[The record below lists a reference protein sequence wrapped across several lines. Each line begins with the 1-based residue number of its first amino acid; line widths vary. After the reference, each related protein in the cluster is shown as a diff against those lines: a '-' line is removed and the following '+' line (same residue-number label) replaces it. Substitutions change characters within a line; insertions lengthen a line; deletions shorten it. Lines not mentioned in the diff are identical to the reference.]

1 MIAEGLLLPVS
12 ILAKGTSLNI
22 LDQEVWLIS
31 KHENI
36 DTRLAI
42 SQGTVSAEW
51 ECSEDC
57 LLLFDRTSIAVMS
70 GTLVFRRIRI
80 DMLSKLI
87 AFVDEADTKAAVS
100 EGRHFYDCIP
110 CDRTVFADRASSE
123 AWFLAAYVTK
133 QDWICSLTN
142 LLRRTE
148 CYGLVRYLLSSSVQ
162 QASLYELG
170 KAYGVSYSHFRRLC
184 SHALGGRVKSELCS
198 WRMARAVLEII
209 EGKSDMTSAAYKYG
223 YSSSSHFSAE
233 VKNRLGKTPRE
244 LCKRPENRLW

>member
-12 ILAKGTSLNI
+12 IIVQGASLHI
-22 LDQEVWLIS
+22 PEQEVWLIR

-36 DTRLAI
+36 DTQLEI
-42 SQGTVSAEW
+42 SQYAVRAEW
-51 ECSEDC
+51 LCEEDC
-57 LLLFDRTSIAVMS
+57 LLLFDRTSVTVTV
-70 GTLVFRRIRI
+70 GTLVLRRVRI

-87 AFVDEADTKAAVS
+87 AFVDEANPEPVTSDGV
-100 EGRHFYDCIP
+100 HFYDCIP
-110 CDRTVFADRASSE
+110 CDSTIFADRSLSE

-133 QDWICSLTN
+133 QSWVRSLSN

-148 CYGLVRYLLSSSVQ
+148 CYGLVRYLLSKSIQ

-184 SHALGGRVKSELCS
+184 SHALGGKVKSELCS

-209 EGKSDMTSAAYKYG
+209 EGRCDMTSVAYKYG

-244 LCKRPENRLW
+244 LCKKT

>member
-1 MIAEGLLLPVS
+1 MIAEGLLLPVTV
-12 ILAKGTSLNI
+12 IEEGASLHI
-22 LDQEVWLIS
+22 SEQEVWSIRIC
-31 KHENI
+31 ENI
-36 DTRLAI
+36 NTQLEIMQKTLRADW
-42 SQGTVSAEW
+42 V
-51 ECSEDC
+51 CKEDC
-57 LLLFDRTSIAVMS
+57 ILLLDCTSVKVTA
-70 GTLVFRRIRI
+70 GKLVLRRVRI

-87 AFVDEADTKAAVS
+87 AFVDEASAQKVS
-100 EGRHFYDCIP
+100 SDGMHFFDCIP
-110 CDRTVFADRASSE
+110 CGSSILADRSRCE

-133 QDWICSLTN
+133 QPWINSLNN

-148 CYGLVRYLLSSSVQ
+148 CYGLVCYLLSKSLQ
-162 QASLYELG
+162 QSSLYELG

-184 SHALGGRVKSELCS
+184 SHALGGKVKSELCS

-244 LCKRPENRLW
+244 LCKKS